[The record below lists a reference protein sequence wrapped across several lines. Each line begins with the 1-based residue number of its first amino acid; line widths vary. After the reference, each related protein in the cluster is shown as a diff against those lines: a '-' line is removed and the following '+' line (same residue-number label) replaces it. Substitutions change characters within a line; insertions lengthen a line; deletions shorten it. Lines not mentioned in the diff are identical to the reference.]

1 MRITEN
7 SIVSDFLA
15 NLTKSRE
22 RINRLNI
29 QLATQ
34 KKLQKV
40 SDDPVLANTLLRLDA
55 DLSRL
60 NSYKSNIV
68 DAKSMLK
75 MTTDSLGNV
84 SDILQSVKGLL
95 AGSTDADPS
104 LLTNL
109 SVQMDQFVN
118 MSVDIANTQ
127 FDRKYI
133 FGGTGTTA
141 PPFVSSGA
149 PQTVTYQGNADAVRF
164 QVGDGIS
171 SVVNVSGAAAFGSTG
186 AIDFAGLLDRAAP
199 VNTTVTT
206 TVGLTDGNGVA
217 HGVLMTMQKTGANSW
232 ALSAAMP
239 PGATDASLAG
249 GTATVTFDPATGSL
263 ASVVR
268 GAPLV
273 LTPAAT
279 PPAQAAPPLTLMIR
293 GAGLSEGTP
302 AGGGASTLTGTHTPI
317 SVFNQLIALRDTLRS
332 GGQPSAD
339 DIAMVGVMQ
348 DVIMREQAR
357 AGSLSGNLTTSD
369 EYLTAQREHLLDLRS
384 AKQDV
389 DLTEIGMKLKQEE
402 VMLDATLSA
411 AAKIIP
417 KSLLDFLT

>member
-1 MRITEN
+1 MRITDN
-7 SIVSDFLA
+7 AIVADFLA
-15 NLTKSRE
+15 NLTRSRD

-34 KKLQKV
+34 KKIQKV
-40 SDDPVLANTLLRLDA
+40 SDDPIMANTLLRLNT

-60 NSYKSNIV
+60 ESYKSNVV
-68 DAKSMLK
+68 DGKSTLK
-75 MTTDSLGNV
+75 MTADSLGEV
-84 SDILQSVKGLL
+84 ADILQDVKGLL
-95 AGSTDADPS
+95 AGSTSADPS
-104 LLTNL
+104 FLAKL
-109 SVQMDQFVN
+109 SDQMDQFLN
-118 MSVDIANTQ
+118 MSMDIANTQ

-133 FGGTGTTA
+133 FGGTGTMA

-149 PQTVTYQGNADAVRF
+149 PQLVTYQGNADAIRF

-171 SVVNVSGAAAFGSTG
+171 SVVNVSGAAAFASTG
-186 AIDFAGLLDRAAP
+186 EINFTGVLDRAAAL
-199 VNTTVTT
+199 NTRVTA
-206 TVGLTDGNGVA
+206 TVGMTDANGVTHA
-217 HGVLMTMQKTGANSW
+217 VLMTMQKTGANSW
-232 ALSAAMP
+232 EMSAAMP
-239 PGATDASLAG
+239 PGSTDATLSG
-249 GTATVTFDPATGSL
+249 GTATVTFDPATGAL

-268 GAPLV
+268 GSPLIV
-273 LTPAAT
+273 TPIAA
-279 PPAQAAPPLTLMIR
+279 PPAQAATPMTLMIR

-302 AGGGASTLTGTHTPI
+302 PGGVSTLAGTHSGI

-332 GGQPSAD
+332 GVQPSAD
-339 DIAMVGVMQ
+339 DIAMIGVMQ

-357 AGSLSGNLTTSD
+357 AGTLSTNLTTSD

-402 VMLDATLSA
+402 VMLDAALSA
-411 AAKIIP
+411 AARIIP